1 MNELADIIIAKL
13 EVKQQEWDDEFHNSV
28 QDLYGKES
36 SKEAF
41 IMTEEEALIGELARL
56 QTLLMIFEN
65 KEEYEKAAILLSK
78 LNAVKTKLRN
88 GKPKGPVSN
97 DREIEWES
105 KYGGIL
111 LNCGEFRGQYAYLRF
126 HGLWPADRFRLQYAF
141 GGEHLIIHPEQDRYI
156 VP

>member
-13 EVKQQEWDDEFHNSV
+13 EVKQAQWDDEFHNSV

-41 IMTEEEALIGELARL
+41 VMTEEEALIGALARL

-78 LNAVKTKLRN
+78 LNAIKTKLR
-88 GKPKGPVSN
+88 KGEY
-97 DREIEWES
+97 DGDE
-105 KYGGIL
+105 
-111 LNCGEFRGQYAYLRF
+111 
-126 HGLWPADRFRLQYAF
+126 D
-141 GGEHLIIHPEQDRYI
+141 
-156 VP
+156 

>member
-1 MNELADIIIAKL
+1 MDNNNMDKKTMNELADLIITKL
-13 EVKQQEWDDEFHNSV
+13 EIKQAQWDDEFHSSV

-78 LNAVKTKLRN
+78 LNAVKSKLR
-88 GKPKGPVSN
+88 KGDYDDDN
-97 DREIEWES
+97 
-105 KYGGIL
+105 
-111 LNCGEFRGQYAYLRF
+111 N
-126 HGLWPADRFRLQYAF
+126 
-141 GGEHLIIHPEQDRYI
+141 
-156 VP
+156 